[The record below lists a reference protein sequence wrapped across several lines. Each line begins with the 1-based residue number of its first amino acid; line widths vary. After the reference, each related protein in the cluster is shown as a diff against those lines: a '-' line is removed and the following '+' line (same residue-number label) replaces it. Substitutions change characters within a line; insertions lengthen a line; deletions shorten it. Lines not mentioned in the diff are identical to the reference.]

1 MLTGIQSLC
10 GLAASPVFLHYF
22 GILAA
27 KPQHLVQ
34 TFFYNIFETG
44 FREGD
49 LFFVISSLGN
59 NTNTYWDFLFYL
71 SAAVLFISAGKVLN
85 QMNIN
90 IYLFLFVGISRVV
103 GASLVYYKIVE
114 QALLGMVKNMF
125 IKHEN

>member
-10 GLAASPVFLHYF
+10 GLAASSVFLHYF

-27 KPQHLVQ
+27 KPQYLVQ

-49 LFFVISSLGN
+49 LFFVISSRGN

-71 SAAVLFISAGKVLN
+71 SAAALFIFAGKVLN

-114 QALLGMVKNMF
+114 QALLGMVKYMF
-125 IKHEN
+125 IKYEN